1 MGLKLS
7 RPLAILD
14 LETTGIN
21 VSSDRI
27 IEISILKVLPTGHKI
42 TYTKRVNPVIPIPAE
57 STAIH
62 HITNADVAN
71 EKTFSELAYEILYF
85 IDDADLA
92 GYNSNKF
99 DIPLLVE
106 EFLRCHINFEVRNR
120 KLIDVQNIFHKM
132 EQRTL
137 SAAYKFYCNKEMVNA
152 HQAEAD
158 VAATYEV
165 LEAQIEK
172 YDNLTPTPEF
182 LHEFSKTNQEPLD
195 LMGRIVLN
203 DKNQAVFNFGKHK
216 GKSVE
221 MVFIQEPSYYNWMMN
236 GDFPLYTKKIIT
248 EIKETIPK

>member
-1 MGLKLS
+1 MGLNLS
-7 RPLAILD
+7 KPLAVID
-14 LETTGIN
+14 LETTGLN

-27 IEISILKVLPTGHKI
+27 IEICILKVLPTGHKI
-42 TYTKRVNPVIPIPAE
+42 TYTKRINPTIPIAPEA
-57 STAIH
+57 TAVH

-71 EKTFSELAYEILYF
+71 EKTFAELAYEILYF

-106 EFLRCHINFEVRNR
+106 EFLRCNINFEIRNR

-137 SAAYKFYCNKEMVNA
+137 VAAYKFYCNKELDNA

-158 VAATYEV
+158 VTATLEV
-165 LEAQIEK
+165 LEAQLEK
-172 YDNLTPTPEF
+172 YVDLTPTTEF
-182 LHEFSKTNQEPLD
+182 LHDFSKGNHEHLD

-203 DKNQAVFNFGKHK
+203 EKHQAIFNFGKHK

-248 EIKETIPK
+248 EIKDAIPK